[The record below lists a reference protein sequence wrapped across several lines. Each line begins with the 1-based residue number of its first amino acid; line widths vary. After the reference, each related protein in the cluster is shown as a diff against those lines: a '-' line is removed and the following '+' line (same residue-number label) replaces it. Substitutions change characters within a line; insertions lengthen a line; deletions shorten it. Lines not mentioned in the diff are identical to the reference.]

1 MGILRTHFVR
11 SFVLLALGTICIVVD
26 GAFFDLFPSMI
37 FYLILEYLW
46 FESNLDPIRVMSVLA
61 FHSIACFA
69 NLSVG
74 HIVLFILYALS
85 LLWRDYFLKPFIPFM
100 IYSLSLC
107 ATFMFMG
114 SNWMGSVL
122 VSLLSLCLW
131 RVKLEEV

>member
-1 MGILRTHFVR
+1 MGILRTHFAR
-11 SFVLLALGTICIVVD
+11 GLVLLGFGTLCIVID
-26 GAFFDLFPSMI
+26 GAFFDLFPSI
-37 FYLILEYLW
+37 VFYLVLEYLW
-46 FESNLDPIRVMSVLA
+46 FESSFDPIRVMAVLM

-85 LLWRDYFLKPFIPFM
+85 LLWREYFLKPFFPFA

-107 ATFMFMG
+107 VTFVFIG
-114 SNWMGSVL
+114 SNWIGSVL
-122 VSLLSLCLW
+122 VSLLSLSLW

>member
-85 LLWRDYFLKPFIPFM
+85 LLWRDYFLKPFFPFM

>member
-1 MGILRTHFVR
+1 MR

-46 FESNLDPIRVMSVLA
+46 FESNLDPIRVMSVLT

-85 LLWRDYFLKPFIPFM
+85 LLWRDYFLKPFFPFM